1 GNQPVVVFF
10 LLHYCHSLDG
20 ILSSEAIA
28 ARSGRGAEHCY
39 CLARFVAGQPKWQ
52 GDLPELARG
61 PAPHLPLQER
71 SVGLP
76 GTLFLGTR
84 SQAYGVY
91 AGVRLEARARASFFL
106 RLCFTARARS
116 PCLLSVLEARAVML
130 KRLLIDAQ
138 SPTKP
143 AGGSRPKV
151 RRAK

>member
-28 ARSGRGAEHCY
+28 ARSGRGAEHRY

-71 SVGLP
+71 SAGLP

-84 SQAYGVY
+84 SQAHGYRPLSESTPVSVLKP
-91 AGVRLEARARASFFL
+91 VRGLLFFFGSVLPLAALARA
-106 RLCFTARARS
+106 CS
-116 PCLLSVLEARAVML
+116 PVTNVM
-130 KRLLIDAQ
+130 A
-138 SPTKP
+138 
-143 AGGSRPKV
+143 
-151 RRAK
+151 